1 MPRPIS
7 MDQQATWLLDI
18 SGSPGCSPVTLSPIF
33 LMRSNRRK
41 RPNATRPAK
50 AKHTAALRSATPNQS
65 WKLISTSHQQTDR
78 LGRVIGRVLRGG
90 ETIALY
96 GPLGSG
102 KTALVRGIAQEL
114 GASPSTV
121 TSPTFVVIHEYNQ
134 GRLPLAH
141 MDLYRIRTPHELE
154 STGLIEYFSGQT
166 VTVVEWADNGR
177 AVLPQDRIDITL
189 NHRAARSRTIQVRTT
204 GPKSDEILVR
214 MRVQYGKTRRIH
226 RVSPRRALKRE
237 ATTRL

>member
-1 MPRPIS
+1 MH
-7 MDQQATWLLDI
+7 
-18 SGSPGCSPVTLSPIF
+18 
-33 LMRSNRRK
+33 SNRRK

-50 AKHTAALRSATPNQS
+50 AKQSAALRSATSNLS
-65 WKLISTSHQQTDR
+65 WKLISTSHQHTDR
-78 LGRVIGRVLRGG
+78 LGQVIGRVLRGG

-102 KTALVRGIAQEL
+102 KTVLVRGIAQGL
-114 GASPSTV
+114 GASPMTV
-121 TSPTFVVIHEYNQ
+121 TSPTFVVIHEYDQ

-166 VTVVEWADNGR
+166 VTAVEWADKGC
-177 AVLPQDRIDITL
+177 AVLPKDRIDITL
-189 NHRAARSRTIQVRTT
+189 SHRAARSRTIQVCAT
-204 GPKSDEILVR
+204 GPKSDEVLARLRI
-214 MRVQYGKTRRIH
+214 QYTKTGGIH
-226 RVSPRRALKRE
+226 RVSPRRTLNRE